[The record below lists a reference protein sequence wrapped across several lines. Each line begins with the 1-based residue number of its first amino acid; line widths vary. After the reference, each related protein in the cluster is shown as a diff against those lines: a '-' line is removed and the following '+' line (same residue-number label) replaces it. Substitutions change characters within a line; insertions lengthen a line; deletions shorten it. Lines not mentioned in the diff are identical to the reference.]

1 MEITVNEFD
10 SHSTTS
16 ATAVDVAQQFFDN
29 IFKLHGLP
37 SSIVSDRDT
46 RFTSRFWQELHSLL
60 DVKTAYHPQTD
71 GQTEVMNKALKTM
84 LRAFVDNKQ
93 SNWDQ
98 LLPSLE
104 FAYNNAVNASTGYS
118 PFFLNTGQHPR
129 LPTALLSTP
138 NSSIPTVDTFLSEQ
152 ATTLILAQAA
162 LQRAQDHQ
170 EVQANKRRRD
180 HKFKVGEQVLMRATN
195 CYCVPPISQ
204 SPPTASDQRIN
215 YVLSTLAP
223 SHFWRSTH
231 QSPSEL
237 NYPHSTRSTMSSMS
251 TPSGTTCHRRKHL
264 ALESQRPQTPPL
276 STARKSTRWKKF

>member
-204 SPPTASDQRIN
+204 SPPTASDQRGGC
-215 YVLSTLAP
+215 VLCTLAI
-223 SHFWRSTH
+223 SHLWNSTH
-231 QSPSEL
+231 QSPLASSCL
-237 NYPHSTRSTMSSMS
+237 HSSSSSMS
-251 TPSGTTCHRRKHL
+251 THSVITCHPQKHL
-264 ALESQRPQTPPL
+264 VPESQHHRIPL
-276 STARKSTRWKKF
+276 LSMTMKSTRRKKF